1 MLNLNRFLF
10 LEDRN
15 SDVLGSITEFSSI
28 KKTLLL
34 NKFKLIG
41 HGTTRDVYSIPGDEL
56 VVLKVPRYPDAFEVN
71 LTEVKNF
78 SCLGEEYAARI
89 VDSDEVNGLWLKM
102 ERVNTFKHSDSFN
115 HEVSKRLGFEFSK
128 EGMIKKFGLAPDSIA
143 RFPLLFDAFAPGD
156 YDKGINLRELLCK
169 NSEWFREFNSR
180 LIDCDVYAEDLGF
193 GNFGLRMNTG
203 ELVLLDYGFSA
214 SKDST
219 FGVQSKC

>member
-1 MLNLNRFLF
+1 MIKLFRFLF
-10 LEDRN
+10 QEDRN
-15 SDVLGSITEFSSI
+15 NSILSSITEFSSI

-71 LTEVKNF
+71 LTEFKNF
-78 SCLGEEYAARI
+78 SCLGDEYAARVI
-89 VDSDEVNGLWLKM
+89 DSDEVNGLWLKM

-115 HEVSKRLGFEFSK
+115 TEVSKRLGFEFSR
-128 EGMIKKFGLAPDSIA
+128 EVMIKKFGLSPDSIA
-143 RFPLLFDAFAPGD
+143 RFPLLSSAFAPGD

-169 NSEWFREFNSR
+169 NSKWFRELNNR
-180 LIDCDVYAEDLGF
+180 LIDCDVYAEDLDF
-193 GNFGLRMNTG
+193 KNFGLRRDTG
-203 ELVLLDYGFSA
+203 ELILLDYGYSA

-219 FGVQSKC
+219 LGVQSKC